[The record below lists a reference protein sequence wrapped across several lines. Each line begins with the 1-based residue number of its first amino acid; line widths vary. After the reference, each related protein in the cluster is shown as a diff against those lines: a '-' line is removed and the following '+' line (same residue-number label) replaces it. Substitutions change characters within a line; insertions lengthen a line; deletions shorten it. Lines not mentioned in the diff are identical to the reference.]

1 MATNMFK
8 RPLFQAPLSRLS
20 CFKGEAIRYYRPM
33 GLTPAYRPL
42 GYSTVARTTF
52 MRPPTISGLGKRH
65 TLVKLDTVAQQN
77 QLRLLSTSPKKLFNT
92 LTKWQRR
99 ASLISAFGGG
109 ILLTIFIGPI
119 LLVTVGGIGA
129 VFLWRNWRQIR
140 GVQKEFS
147 SVADGRIPNPLTN
160 IGSMFASDQSQL
172 TPALRKQAIERIKE
186 EVEAPSS
193 EISRYMS
200 TNDSFNISF
209 SDVQAT
215 SSSRSSA
222 TINGQHESKSYLDI
236 EFTFTSDND
245 MKGFAR
251 ARGSI
256 SGSQVNLEKTSLYWP
271 QWDREMILPASLNS
285 REKPRIIEG
294 EFKDVD

>member
-1 MATNMFK
+1 
-8 RPLFQAPLSRLS
+8 
-20 CFKGEAIRYYRPM
+20 M
-33 GLTPAYRPL
+33 GLTQAYRPL

-52 MRPPTISGLGKRH
+52 MRPPTISGLGQRH
-65 TLVKLDTVAQQN
+65 TLVKLQGVAQQN
-77 QLRLLSTSPKKLFNT
+77 QLRLFSASPTKIFKTF
-92 LTKWQRR
+92 TKWQRR

-109 ILLTIFIGPI
+109 ILLTIFIGPV

-147 SVADGRIPNPLTN
+147 SVADGKIPNPLTN
-160 IGSMFASDQSQL
+160 IGSMFASDPSQL

-200 TNDSFNISF
+200 TDDAFNISF

-215 SSSRSSA
+215 SSSRSS
-222 TINGQHESKSYLDI
+222 TSINGQQESKSYLDI
-236 EFTFTSDND
+236 EFTFTSGND
-245 MKGFAR
+245 AKGFAR
-251 ARGSI
+251 ARGSTT
-256 SGSQVNLEKTSLYWP
+256 GSQVNLEKISLYWP

-285 REKPRIIEG
+285 QEKPRIIEG
-294 EFKDVD
+294 EFKDLN

>member
-8 RPLFQAPLSRLS
+8 RPLSQVTLSCLS
-20 CFKGEAIRYYRPM
+20 CFKGEAIRYQRPM
-33 GLTPAYRPL
+33 GLTQAYRLL
-42 GYSTVARTTF
+42 GYSTVARTTL
-52 MRPPTISGLGKRH
+52 MRPTTISGLGKRH
-65 TLVKLDTVAQQN
+65 PLMKLDCVAQQN
-77 QLRLLSTSPKKLFNT
+77 QLRVFSTSPTKLFKT

-109 ILLTIFIGPI
+109 ILLTIFIGPV

-160 IGSMFASDQSQL
+160 IGSIFTSDQSQL

-193 EISRYMS
+193 EISKYMS

-215 SSSRSSA
+215 SSSRSST
-222 TINGQHESKSYLDI
+222 TINGQQESKSYLDI
-236 EFTFTSDND
+236 EFTFTSGND
-245 MKGFAR
+245 LKGFAR
-251 ARGSI
+251 ARGST
-256 SGSQVNLEKTSLYWP
+256 SGSQINLEKISLYWP

-285 REKPRIIEG
+285 RERPRVIEG
-294 EFKDVD
+294 EFKDVN

>member
-8 RPLFQAPLSRLS
+8 RPISQATLSRLS
-20 CFKGEAIRYYRPM
+20 CLKGEAVRYQKPL
-33 GLTPAYRPL
+33 GLTPAFRPL
-42 GYSTVARTTF
+42 GYSTVVRPTF
-52 MRPPTISGLGKRH
+52 MRPTTISELAKRH
-65 TLVKLDTVAQQN
+65 SLVKLDCIAQQN
-77 QLRLLSTSPKKLFNT
+77 QLRLISTSPTKLFKT
-92 LTKWQRR
+92 FTKWQRR

-129 VFLWRNWRQIR
+129 VFLWRHWRQIR
-140 GVQKEFS
+140 GAQQEFS
-147 SVADGRIPNPLTN
+147 SVAGGRIPNPLSN
-160 IGSMFASDQSQL
+160 IGSVFTLDQSQL

-186 EVEAPSS
+186 EVETPSS

-215 SSSRSSA
+215 SSSRSST

-236 EFTFTSDND
+236 EFTFTSGND
-245 MKGFAR
+245 QKGFAR

-256 SGSQVNLEKTSLYWP
+256 SGSQVNLEKISLYWP
-271 QWDREMILPASLNS
+271 QWDREMILPATFNS
-285 REKPRIIEG
+285 QEKPRIIEG
-294 EFKDVD
+294 EFRDVE